1 MTQRVRTVQSKEP
14 IRLFKSDFLEFF
26 THISPIIVLV
36 IYLPVAAYFLWL
48 AVEQRPSGSGWGY
61 IPLGWLVGLVV
72 WTLSE
77 YLLHRFVFHFH
88 PANASEKVERV
99 LFLVHGV
106 HHSQPRNKT
115 RLVMPPVL
123 SIPLAL
129 LFLWTF
135 QVLVGQGLGLPL
147 WVAPLSGGFTLGY
160 LLYDMTHYS
169 IHHIPMKRGLLKI
182 IRKHHM
188 HHHFQTPNLRYGVS
202 SPFWDYIFRTNPA
215 E

>member
-1 MTQRVRTVQSKEP
+1 MAQRVRTVQSKEP

-26 THISPIIVLV
+26 THINPIVVLV
-36 IYLPVAAYFLWL
+36 IYLPVVIYFLSD
-48 AVEQRPSGSGWGY
+48 AVAQHAPGGGWGY
-61 IPLGWLVGLVV
+61 IPLGVLIGLVI
-72 WTLSE
+72 WTLTE

-88 PANASEKVERV
+88 PANATERVERI

-106 HHSQPRNKT
+106 HHAQPRNKT

-129 LFLWTF
+129 LFLWLF
-135 QVLVGQGLGLPL
+135 QVVLAQALGLPL
-147 WVAPLSGGFTLGY
+147 WVAPLSSGFTLGY
-160 LLYDMTHYS
+160 LAYDMTHYS
-169 IHHIPMKRGLLKI
+169 IHHFPMKRGVLKV

-188 HHHFQTPNLRYGVS
+188 HHHFQTPDLRFGVS
-202 SPFWDYIFRTNPA
+202 SPFWDYVFRTNPS